1 MAVKGEIIGLGLWL
15 LIGATLLGWLA
26 VNFLGLFENQKMRR
40 QVARILEARGIP
52 VGDAWFVGVATPR
65 YSSLLDPH
73 EEVGYLFLRSDK
85 LEFVSETKTIELF
98 KSQIQ
103 KVRYRANVHSLLGL
117 GRWVSVEGTAD
128 GKPIRLL
135 IEPRERQSILGN
147 LLSSKTFKQRIRRW
161 LI

>member
-15 LIGATLLGWLA
+15 LIGATILGWLA

-40 QVARILEARGIP
+40 QVARILEARNIP